1 MRSPSRSPACTAIGV
16 ARLMVFTVDVVRV
29 TRGLAPTSWYVWA
42 VMVGLHTWRPT
53 GPASGPACVLHE
65 VISPPP
71 AGTTY
76 VPELVATWTV
86 SNPELQVTAPAADPI
101 TVAAKAALGETT
113 IAISAID
120 DAMTPARALGRN
132 LLALPKRMRP
142 PQGAAMDTA
151 G

>member
-1 MRSPSRSPACTAIGV
+1 
-16 ARLMVFTVDVVRV
+16 MVKIII
-29 TRGLAPTSWYVWA
+29 
-42 VMVGLHTWRPT
+42 T
-53 GPASGPACVLHE
+53 GSKGRMGQA
-65 VISPPP
+65 
-71 AGTTY
+71 
-76 VPELVATWTV
+76 LVACAAR
-86 SNPELQVTAPAADPI
+86 NPELQVTAPAADPI

-132 LLALPKRMRP
+132 LLALPERMRS